1 MKAIVLIKI
10 ETGEI
15 KEAFRDIKRLP
26 RIVHTQFVCAHL
38 TFGPYDAIVVIE
50 ADDLN
55 TIGKI
60 VEREI
65 QPIPGILQTLTCL
78 IVEGEL
84 FDEVR
89 DKTRQE
95 PELQPALN

>member
-15 KEAFRDIKRLP
+15 KVAFRDLKRLA
-26 RIVHTQFVCAHL
+26 RIAEANL
-38 TFGPYDAIVVIE
+38 TFGPYDAIVVLE

-65 QPIPGILQTLTCL
+65 QPIPGILKTLTCL

-84 FDEVR
+84 FEGAGIQP
-89 DKTRQE
+89 RQV
-95 PELQPALN
+95 PELRPALN